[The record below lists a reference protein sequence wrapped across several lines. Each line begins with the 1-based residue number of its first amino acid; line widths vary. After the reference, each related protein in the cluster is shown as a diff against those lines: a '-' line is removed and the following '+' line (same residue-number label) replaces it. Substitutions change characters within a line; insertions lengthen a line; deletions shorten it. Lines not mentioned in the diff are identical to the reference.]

1 MELLRAKQLNGQIKV
16 PADKSISHRSIMF
29 GAIAK
34 GTTTV
39 KNFLRGEDCL
49 STLNGFKELGVPIE
63 DDGQTITI
71 QGVGFE
77 GLKPALGPI
86 DLGNSGTSIRLMM
99 GILAGTNFQTT
110 LFGDEYLNRRPMQR
124 VMAPLKQMGAHL
136 VGFENTQ
143 YPPISIQGAKL
154 APITYE
160 MPVASAQVK
169 SAIIFAALQAQ
180 GTSTI
185 IEKEPS
191 RNHTEQ
197 MIKQFGGEI
206 EVSGKTIRVTGP
218 QQLTGQEVIVPG
230 DISSAAF
237 FIVAAAILKNSQV
250 VLKNVGINPTRT
262 GILDVLEAMG
272 GTFKLSEIDEANES
286 ATITVSSST
295 LKATTIQGADIPRLI
310 DELPIIALLATQ
322 AEGTTIIKDAQELK
336 VKETN
341 RIDATCEEL
350 QKLGANI
357 EPTDDGMIIHGPVQL
372 HGGKVSSRGDHRI
385 GMMLQIAAL
394 LTEEIVELDK
404 AEAVAVSYPH
414 FFEDLASLIN

>member
-1 MELLRAKQLNGQIKV
+1 MELLRAKQLNGQIEV

-160 MPVASAQVK
+160 MSVASAQVK

-272 GTFKLSEIDEANES
+272 GTFELSEIDEANES

-295 LKATTIQGADIPRLI
+295 LKSTTIQGADIPRLI

-394 LTEEIVELDK
+394 LTEKIVELDK